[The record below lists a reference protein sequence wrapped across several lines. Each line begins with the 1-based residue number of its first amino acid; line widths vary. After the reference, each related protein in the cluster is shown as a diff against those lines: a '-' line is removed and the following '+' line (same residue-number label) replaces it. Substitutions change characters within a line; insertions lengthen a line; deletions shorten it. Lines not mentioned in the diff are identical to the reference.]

1 MIKSSQNWYK
11 HDLLNKLNK
20 HDYNNVSI
28 YKESLIK
35 KTISKRSLI
44 FIHVHPEYGMQNVE
58 MELVSISAESVEP
71 LLLL

>member
-20 HDYNNVSI
+20 HDYNNVRI

-35 KTISKRSLI
+35 KLYLK
-44 FIHVHPEYGMQNVE
+44 G
-58 MELVSISAESVEP
+58 A
-71 LLLL
+71 